1 MTTIISG
8 FGLDIT
14 IPSNKQ
20 APKKPVKEVSQDV
33 QRKVLKLP
41 RGVNVGRVIG
51 SDGQMMYWIDEK
63 TLAQRLDAAGIAW
76 EFED

>member
-8 FGLDIT
+8 LGIDIT
-14 IPSNKQ
+14 IPSSKE
-20 APKKPVKEVSQDV
+20 ATKKPVKEVSQHV
-33 QRKVLKLP
+33 QRQVLKLP
-41 RGVNVGRVIG
+41 RGVNVGRVFG

-63 TLAQRLDAAGIAW
+63 TLAQRLDAAGIVW

>member
-8 FGLDIT
+8 FGFDMT
-14 IPSNKQ
+14 IPTNKET
-20 APKKPVKEVSQDV
+20 PKKPLKEVSQDV
-33 QRKVLKLP
+33 QRQALKLP

-63 TLAQRLDAAGIAW
+63 TLAQRLDAAGIVW

>member
-1 MTTIISG
+1 MTRMVCGGGVDVYVAGSK
-8 FGLDIT
+8 
-14 IPSNKQ
+14 IPSSVNEDDSIQK
-20 APKKPVKEVSQDV
+20 
-33 QRKVLKLP
+33 KVLKLP

>member
-33 QRKVLKLP
+33 QHKVLKLP